1 MNHHCVICNK
11 PIEMGDF
18 EEDID
23 QRRNGECR
31 LVPSHKQCNA
41 RWEKHWQ
48 GESQFTTDE
57 VAEIEARMDKY
68 PWKPAGLS
76 KDLTLSTS
84 IGDPSSE
91 RPDVTVPNSP

>member
-23 QRRNGECR
+23 QRRNGERR

-76 KDLTLSTS
+76 KDLT
-84 IGDPSSE
+84 
-91 RPDVTVPNSP
+91 